1 MTDQNPKDK
10 LREFYKEIVLALVA
24 AVRSL
29 SLYPPEHPESEKKLK
44 SLFKRLDLYLSQHP
58 TLTLLLL
65 SQEVIVENMPFPE
78 LTDLLPKL
86 LQRLEAIHLERLMF
100 RQGLSEEELITFLQ
114 LLVPLLQDPK
124 DGEIVLARNQES
136 LPHLLAGRLPLESQ
150 PQVSY
155 EQFVD
160 VLKLARQSM
169 LTFSA
174 QLQELFSDV
183 EGPLPS
189 DKVSLAKGA
198 VDTVQKMLKGKDLPL
213 KILIFQR
220 SSDPSPYVHA
230 LNVCAVSLGIAE
242 QIGLEKEWIQQIG
255 LGALLHDIGLYLSPS
270 ALLSTTA
277 VITLDEKNRYW
288 DHPVRG
294 AELLLASP
302 GIPELVPIIAYEH
315 HLHYNGKGFPAQ
327 QRPRELNLGSMIA
340 LIADTYDNLR
350 RDRPEQKALSMTET
364 LNTMN
369 QGAGKDF
376 HPLLFKAFRDLVKA
390 QAASIIQ

>member
-302 GIPELVPIIAYEH
+302 AIPELVPIIAYEH

>member
-1 MTDQNPKDK
+1 MTDQSPKDK
-10 LREFYKEIVLALVA
+10 LRAFYKELVLALVA
-24 AVRSL
+24 SVRSL
-29 SLYPPEHPESEKKLK
+29 SLYPPEHPESKKKLDG
-44 SLFKRLDLYLSQHP
+44 LLKRLDLYLSQRP
-58 TLTLLLL
+58 SLTLLLL
-65 SQEVIVENMPFPE
+65 GNEVIVEEMPLPE
-78 LTDLLPKL
+78 LTKVLPKL
-86 LQRLEAIHLERLMF
+86 LQRLDAIHLERILF
-100 RQGLSEEELITFLQ
+100 RKGLRPEELITFLQ

-124 DGEIVLARNQES
+124 DGEIVLAKNQDR
-136 LPHLLAGRLPLESQ
+136 LPHILAGRMPLESK

-155 EQFVD
+155 EEFVD

-169 LTFSA
+169 LSFSA
-174 QLQELFSDV
+174 QLKELFSDV
-183 EGPLPS
+183 QGPLHD
-189 DKVSLAKGA
+189 DKVSSAKGA
-198 VDTVQKMLKGKDLPL
+198 VDTIQRMIKTKELPL

-230 LNVCAVSLGIAE
+230 LNVCALSMGIAE
-242 QIGLEKEWIQQIG
+242 QIGLEEAWIQEIG

-270 ALLSTTA
+270 AFLSTTA

-294 AELLLASP
+294 AELLLATP
-302 GIPELVPIIAYEH
+302 GIPELVSIMAYEH
-315 HLHYNGKGFPAQ
+315 HLQYNGQGFPAQ

-350 RDRPEQKALSMTET
+350 RDRPEQRALDMTET
-364 LNTMN
+364 LNAMN

-390 QAASIIQ
+390 QATVII

>member
-24 AVRSL
+24 SVRSL
-29 SLYPPEHPESEKKLK
+29 SLYPREHPESKKKLE
-44 SLFKRLDLYLSQHP
+44 SLLKRLDLYLSQHP

-65 SQEVIVENMPFPE
+65 SKEVIVENMPFPE
-78 LTDLLPKL
+78 LTNLLPKL

-100 RQGLSEEELITFLQ
+100 RQGLSEQELITFLQ

-124 DGEIVLARNQES
+124 DGEIVLAKNQER
-136 LPHLLAGRLPLESQ
+136 LPHILAGRLPLESQ

-174 QLQELFSDV
+174 QLKELFSDV
-183 EGPLPS
+183 TGSLPN

-198 VDTVQKMLKGKDLPL
+198 VDTVQKMLKEKDLPL

-220 SSDPSPYVHA
+220 SADPSPYVHA
-230 LNVCAVSLGIAE
+230 LNVCALSLGIAE
-242 QIGLEKEWIQQIG
+242 RIGLEKEWIQEIG

-315 HLHYNGKGFPAQ
+315 HLYYNGKGFPAQ

-350 RDRPEQKALSMTET
+350 RDRPEQKALSMAET

-369 QGAGKDF
+369 QVAGKDF
-376 HPLLFKAFRDLVKA
+376 HPLLFKAFRDLMKA
-390 QAASIIQ
+390 QAVNQ